1 MLKPNRAYNTFN
13 WLTTLFLCFFSLS
26 IYISNRWNGIPNR
39 DREHQIA
46 EYEGGHRTQRS
57 HAENKMGKNYLLE
70 AYLNGL
76 HEMDGTEDGNENG
89 EKSANNNNN
98 NNANGIDKDDDEID
112 KVITTPGNSD
122 SGVNTEDIATSPE
135 VCLSSPLTNGS
146 SSSSTDNNNDAK
158 TSNAATKIMD
168 TKSLKDLCKRLTL
181 KKGKKEKK
189 KQSKAL
195 KSTEGASSR
204 EAKLIME
211 HENRKE
217 FCEKLVK
224 SSKDKANGSAMDDG
238 NSDNARKSLNV
249 NEHLAGQIELLEKVI
264 AINKHI
270 QREEELLVRLNAKLR
285 KHEVDDPNLTEAEMK
300 QALDQINSNI
310 ESNSSELLKTEQ
322 ELNAS
327 NHMLMTKSQIAEQ
340 LSREL
345 ESLEIDE
352 CTTQKIIQVPSHQI
366 QIHSSSAEETSGLQ
380 QNDTEQ
386 VQQQQ
391 QTQQQ
396 QKQQAPE
403 PSTHPPQETNQMPTE
418 TPTPSQSPISMPSS
432 SKKTGTLP
440 KLISSVLKK
449 KSAINTKNTY
459 CGTVPKAQQRTSCN
473 QIPAPSNIRPTPPPP
488 PTSMPSNPVFVGK
501 NQSFLV
507 PDHVI
512 LSQAPLFFQKD
523 TFNGN
528 FMQSTD
534 QRNINTTTTN
544 YSNRTICNL
553 TSSNSIN
560 LNNVNINPSMA
571 NCAKVGPKKLING
584 FYKDPDSD
592 TGLSS
597 LGEEGLLHFGTLV

>member
-1 MLKPNRAYNTFN
+1 
-13 WLTTLFLCFFSLS
+13 
-26 IYISNRWNGIPNR
+26 
-39 DREHQIA
+39 
-46 EYEGGHRTQRS
+46 
-57 HAENKMGKNYLLE
+57 MGKNYLLE
-70 AYLNGL
+70 TYLKGL
-76 HEMDGTEDGNENG
+76 HGMDEAEGGNG
-89 EKSANNNNN
+89 SDEKNANNINN

-146 SSSSTDNNNDAK
+146 SSSSTDNNNVMK
-158 TSNAATKIMD
+158 STNIATKIMD
-168 TKSLKDLCKRLTL
+168 TKSLKEICKRLTSR
-181 KKGKKEKK
+181 KGKKEKK
-189 KQSKAL
+189 KQSVL
-195 KSTEGASSR
+195 KSAEGASSR

-217 FCEKLVK
+217 FCKK
-224 SSKDKANGSAMDDG
+224 MGKTSKDKVNGLAMADATTVTG
-238 NSDNARKSLNV
+238 ENVCAPLNV

-270 QREEELLVRLNAKLR
+270 QREEELLVRLNAKIR
-285 KHEVDDPNLTEAEMK
+285 KYEVDDPNLTETQMR
-300 QALDQINSNI
+300 QVLDQINSNI

-327 NHMLMTKSQIAEQ
+327 NHVLMTKSQIVKQ
-340 LSREL
+340 LSQEL
-345 ESLEIDE
+345 ETLEIDE
-352 CTTQKIIQVPSHQI
+352 CGNQNLIQVPSHQI
-366 QIHSSSAEETSGLQ
+366 QIHSSNSEESSELQ
-380 QNDTEQ
+380 PI

-391 QTQQQ
+391 QQQQ
-396 QKQQAPE
+396 TPA
-403 PSTHPPQETNQMPTE
+403 PSTHPPRETNQMPISTA
-418 TPTPSQSPISMPSS
+418 PSQMPISMPSNS
-432 SKKTGTLP
+432 LKTGTLP
-440 KLISSVLKK
+440 TLISSVLKK
-449 KSAINTKNTY
+449 STPINTKNTY
-459 CGTVPKAQQRTSCN
+459 CGTIPKIQQRTLCN
-473 QIPAPSNIRPTPPPP
+473 EIPSPSNIERPPLPPTP
-488 PTSMPSNPVFVGK
+488 SDAGFVGQ

-534 QRNINTTTTN
+534 QRNINTTN
-544 YSNRTICNL
+544 NSNHTIRNL
-553 TSSNSIN
+553 TSNNSIN

-584 FYKDPDSD
+584 FCKDPDSD

-597 LGEEGLLHFGTLV
+597 LGEDGLLHIGTLV